1 MACRKFHQ
9 ELPVYQGV
17 NASFAWLA
25 APYEANSGRRLGL
38 RIRLFLLAFRDDL
51 ADREHYIRLPP
62 NHACTRW
69 NDTAHIHGRPDLRG
83 CDLSRPSQFCNRLC
97 RRSSTRGDDTDRRES
112 TWARSAK
119 A

>member
-38 RIRLFLLAFRDDL
+38 RIRLFLLACRDDL
-51 ADREHYIRLPP
+51 ADREHYLRLPP
-62 NHACTRW
+62 NDACTRW
-69 NDTAHIHGRPDLRG
+69 NDTAHIHGRPDLLVPI
-83 CDLSRPSQFCNRLC
+83 CL
-97 RRSSTRGDDTDRRES
+97 DRHN
-112 TWARSAK
+112 SATGY
-119 A
+119 AAALPRW